1 MARTESKMVELG
13 TKAAEFALFS
23 PTENRVITSTSQET
37 DKATLIMF
45 MSCHCPFVKHLNTA
59 ISSFANEY
67 MPKGLGILAINSNDI
82 EKYPDDSPE
91 NMIKQ
96 SEEFGFT
103 FPYLFD
109 ETQNV
114 AKEFGAQCTPDFF
127 LFDGDMKLRYR
138 GQFDESRP
146 GNGVPI
152 TGKDL
157 RQAVDALLNN
167 ELPSLIQKP
176 SVGCGIKWK

>member
-13 TKAAEFALFS
+13 TEAAEFALYS
-23 PTENRVITSTSQET
+23 PTEGRVITSTSQEG
-37 DKATLIMF
+37 DKATLFLFI
-45 MSCHCPFVKHLNTA
+45 SCHCPFVKHLNKA
-59 ISSFANEY
+59 ISSFAQEY

-82 EKYPDDSPE
+82 EKYPDDSPD

-96 SEEFGFT
+96 AEEFKFP

-109 ETQNV
+109 ETQDV
-114 AKEFGAQCTPDFF
+114 ARDFGAQCTPDFF
-127 LFDGDMKLRYR
+127 LYDEDMKLRYR
-138 GQFDESRP
+138 GQFDDSRP
-146 GNGVPI
+146 DNGVPI

-157 RQAVDALLNN
+157 REAVDALLNN
-167 ELPSLIQKP
+167 QLPSPIQKP